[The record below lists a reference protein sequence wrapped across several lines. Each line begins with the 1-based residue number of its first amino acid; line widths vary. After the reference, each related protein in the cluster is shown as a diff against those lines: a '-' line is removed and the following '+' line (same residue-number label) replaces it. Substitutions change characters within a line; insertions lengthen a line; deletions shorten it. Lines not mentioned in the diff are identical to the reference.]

1 MTHKSQT
8 KLGLASGFTRRGV
21 VALAALAMTAGAVAL
36 SPSQASAKSKFVFAN
51 SSAYDT
57 MDPHAVFDVGRVA
70 YRLNI
75 YDGLM
80 RWLDNPPQ
88 LNNWLAESYTI
99 SDDGKKYKFTLHEGA
114 KFHDGSEIEAKD
126 VVYSMDR
133 ILALKKGAASLFVN
147 SIKPGS
153 TKALDKRTVEF
164 NLNEPSAIF
173 LATVPEVHVLNSD
186 LVKSH
191 EKDGDWG
198 SAWLSKND
206 AGSGSFELKRYDPAI
221 GFSAARFEDHFKG
234 WGDKYLDEIEFRTV
248 VEINSR
254 VLGLMK
260 GDFHGT
266 DGYLPQDQVIRLRKA
281 ENVDVMDQ
289 ESMRIFY
296 FVIHNGREPMN
307 DINFRKALNYAFDYD
322 GFINNILSGS
332 VARNPVPLPNN
343 IWGAPKGVAGY
354 TFDLAKAK
362 EYLAKVKKPIREIT
376 IGALAGYGQTEQAAV
391 LLQNALGK
399 LGVKSKIV
407 AEPWPVASGKM
418 RDEQQMYDL
427 LPLWKS
433 TYYADPNNWIGEMYS
448 TANIGARNNSWYS
461 NPAVDKLLDEARV
474 TTDQKVRQGNYEK
487 ASKMVMED
495 AGGIFV
501 YNTKWFGPYNK
512 KVKGVRFSPIG
523 NAQEMRWVYFE

>member
-1 MTHKSQT
+1 MTTLENRKPAFRR
-8 KLGLASGFTRRGV
+8 LATAAV
-21 VALAALAMTAGAVAL
+21 AALGIFAASAIA
-36 SPSQASAKSKFVFAN
+36 SAPASAKNKFVFAN

-70 YRLNI
+70 YRLNL

-80 RWLDNPPQ
+80 RWLDNPPK
-88 LNNWLAESYTI
+88 LNLWLAESYKI
-99 SDDGKKYKFTLHEGA
+99 SDDGKKYTFKLRKGI
-114 KFHDGSEIEAKD
+114 KFHDGSEMEAKD

-133 ILALKKGAASLFVN
+133 ILALKKGAASLFVK

-153 TKALDKRTVEF
+153 TKAVDSHTIEF
-164 NLNEPSAIF
+164 NLNSPSAIF
-173 LATVPEVHVLNSD
+173 LATIPEVHILNSD
-186 LVKSH
+186 LVKKN

-206 AGSGSFELKRYDPAI
+206 AGSGSFKLKRFDPAI
-221 GFSAARFEDHFKG
+221 GFSGERFADHFMG

-266 DGYLPQDQVIRLRKA
+266 DGYLPQDQVIRLRKSDK
-281 ENVDVMDQ
+281 VTVMDA

-296 FVIHNGREPMN
+296 FAIHNGREPMN
-307 DINFRKALNYAFDYD
+307 DINFRKALSYAFDYD

-332 VARNPVPLPNN
+332 VARNPSPLPNN
-343 IWGAPKGVAGY
+343 IWGAPKDAKGY

-362 EYLAKVKKPIREIT
+362 EYLDKVKKPVRELT

-418 RDEQQMYDL
+418 RNEQQMYDL

-433 TYYADPNNWIGEMYS
+433 TYYADPNNWVGEMYHG
-448 TANIGARNNSWYS
+448 ANIGARNNSWYK
-461 NPAVDKLLDEARV
+461 NDKVDKLLSEAQ
-474 TTDQKVRQGNYEK
+474 TSTDQKVRENNYSEAAK
-487 ASKMVMED
+487 QVLED
-495 AGGIFV
+495 AAGIFV
-501 YNTKWFGPYNK
+501 YNTKWFGPYSKN
-512 KVKGVRFSPIG
+512 VAGVRFSPIG
-523 NAQEMRWVYFE
+523 NAQEMRWVYFK